1 MRPAKE
7 LVELLRS
14 WQSRE
19 RGDDF
24 EEIAQM
30 LEEQGRQLEHYLLLV
45 LDLEGQIDELE
56 DKLNDAKYYQ
66 ARHSLD

>member
-1 MRPAKE
+1 MRTAKE

-14 WQSRE
+14 WESRE
-19 RGDDF
+19 RGNDF

-45 LDLEGQIDELE
+45 LDLEGQIDDLE
-56 DKLNDAKYYQ
+56 DALHDARFSQTRY
-66 ARHSLD
+66 SVD

>member
-1 MRPAKE
+1 MRTAKE

-19 RGDDF
+19 RGEDF

-56 DKLNDAKYYQ
+56 DKLNDTKFYQ